1 MKTYIKFL
9 INLFNIS
16 LLKIFIIFF
25 IIILITNILEQI
37 EFFKNI
43 DLSFFY
49 LFFLSLLNTPSVLFE
64 ILPFI
69 FLLGTQV
76 FFIHLIDKNE
86 LQVFKYSGLNNIK
99 IIKILGLYSFILGI
113 IMVIF
118 FYNGSSI
125 LKNSYLLIKNNYSDD
140 NKYLA
145 VITENGLWIKDEIN
159 DNINESRRIDI
170 SNVFS
175 SNRLSLGNSFE
186 SGESITLGLNF
197 KKEKV
202 NVDNKIDK
210 IEEYIDFKLA
220 SVFRLDEEKNI
231 PTSST
236 LNKKNSNIFGEFNFK
251 PTRNISLGYNFSLTD
266 DLNTFEYNSL
276 ITKIEFGNFITQF
289 DYLEE
294 RGAVGSTNIIENT
307 TKYNFDNQ
315 NSISFNTRRNR
326 KLDLTEYYDLV
337 YEYKNDCLVAG
348 VKYKKNYYN
357 DADIKPVEELFFS
370 ITIVPLGTFSPDKM
384 ALK

>member
-16 LLKIFIIFF
+16 LLKIFITFF

-125 LKNSYLLIKNNYSDD
+125 LKNSYLLIKNTYSDD

-159 DNINESRRIDI
+159 DNINIINARKVNNEFLLNVSITRFNKDFDVVEILQSEKVDI
-170 SNVFS
+170 TSKKWKIFNPIT
-175 SNRLSLGNSFE
+175 LKGNSQSTLDELILHSNFDLQKIN
-186 SGESITLGLNF
+186 SLFSNLSSLSIIDLITLRKSYMSLNYSVTDINSHLLKIVSYPVYLTLITIFSAIIMFNIGYQKNTFFKITLGIFLSVIIYYINNF
-197 KKEKV
+197 LSVLGTNEK
-202 NVDNKIDK
+202 
-210 IEEYIDFKLA
+210 
-220 SVFRLDEEKNI
+220 I
-231 PTSST
+231 PLT
-236 LNKKNSNIFGEFNFK
+236 LSIFL
-251 PTRNISLGYNFSLTD
+251 P
-266 DLNTFEYNSL
+266 L
-276 ITKIEFGNFITQF
+276 IILSIINFI
-289 DYLEE
+289 
-294 RGAVGSTNIIENT
+294 SII
-307 TKYNFDNQ
+307 
-315 NSISFNTRRNR
+315 
-326 KLDLTEYYDLV
+326 KLNE
-337 YEYKNDCLVAG
+337 K
-348 VKYKKNYYN
+348 
-357 DADIKPVEELFFS
+357 
-370 ITIVPLGTFSPDKM
+370 
-384 ALK
+384 

>member
-16 LLKIFIIFF
+16 LLKIFITFF

-159 DNINESRRIDI
+159 DNINIINARQVNNEFLLNVSITKFNKDFDLVEVLQSERVDI
-170 SNVFS
+170 TSKKWKIFNPIT
-175 SNRLSLGNSFE
+175 LKGNSQSNLNELILHSNFDLQKIN
-186 SGESITLGLNF
+186 SLFSNLSSLSIIDLITLRKSYMSLNYSVTDINSHLLKIVSYPVYLTLITIFSAIIMFNIGYQKNTFFKITLGIFLSVIIYYINNF
-197 KKEKV
+197 LSVLGTNEK
-202 NVDNKIDK
+202 
-210 IEEYIDFKLA
+210 
-220 SVFRLDEEKNI
+220 I
-231 PTSST
+231 PVT
-236 LNKKNSNIFGEFNFK
+236 LSIFL
-251 PTRNISLGYNFSLTD
+251 P
-266 DLNTFEYNSL
+266 L
-276 ITKIEFGNFITQF
+276 IILSIINFI
-289 DYLEE
+289 
-294 RGAVGSTNIIENT
+294 SII
-307 TKYNFDNQ
+307 
-315 NSISFNTRRNR
+315 
-326 KLDLTEYYDLV
+326 KLNE
-337 YEYKNDCLVAG
+337 K
-348 VKYKKNYYN
+348 
-357 DADIKPVEELFFS
+357 
-370 ITIVPLGTFSPDKM
+370 
-384 ALK
+384 

>member
-16 LLKIFIIFF
+16 LLKIFITFF

-125 LKNSYLLIKNNYSDD
+125 LKNSYLLIKNKYSDD

-159 DNINESRRIDI
+159 DNINIINARQVNNEFLLNVSITKFNKDFDLVEVLQSEKVDI
-170 SNVFS
+170 TSKKWKIFNPIT
-175 SNRLSLGNSFE
+175 LKGNSQSTLNELILHSNFDLQKIN
-186 SGESITLGLNF
+186 SLFSNLSSLSIIDLITLRKSYMSLNYSVTDINSHLLKIASYPVYLTLITIFSAIIMFNIGYQKNTFYKITLGIFLSVIIYYINNF
-197 KKEKV
+197 LSVLGTNEK
-202 NVDNKIDK
+202 
-210 IEEYIDFKLA
+210 
-220 SVFRLDEEKNI
+220 I
-231 PTSST
+231 PVT
-236 LNKKNSNIFGEFNFK
+236 LSIFL
-251 PTRNISLGYNFSLTD
+251 P
-266 DLNTFEYNSL
+266 L
-276 ITKIEFGNFITQF
+276 IILSIINFI
-289 DYLEE
+289 
-294 RGAVGSTNIIENT
+294 SII
-307 TKYNFDNQ
+307 
-315 NSISFNTRRNR
+315 
-326 KLDLTEYYDLV
+326 KLNE
-337 YEYKNDCLVAG
+337 K
-348 VKYKKNYYN
+348 
-357 DADIKPVEELFFS
+357 
-370 ITIVPLGTFSPDKM
+370 
-384 ALK
+384 

>member
-16 LLKIFIIFF
+16 LLKIFITFF

-86 LQVFKYSGLNNIK
+86 LQIFKYSGLNNIK

-159 DNINESRRIDI
+159 DNINIINARQVNNEFLLNVSITKFNKDFDLVEVLQSERVDI
-170 SNVFS
+170 TSKKWKIFNPIT
-175 SNRLSLGNSFE
+175 LKGNSQSTLNELILHSNFDLQKIN
-186 SGESITLGLNF
+186 SLFSNLSSLSIIDLITLRKSYISLNYSVTDINSHLLKIVSYPVYLTLITIFSAIIMFNIGYQKNTFYKITLGIFLSVIIYYINNF
-197 KKEKV
+197 LSVLGTNEK
-202 NVDNKIDK
+202 
-210 IEEYIDFKLA
+210 
-220 SVFRLDEEKNI
+220 I
-231 PTSST
+231 PVT
-236 LNKKNSNIFGEFNFK
+236 LSIFL
-251 PTRNISLGYNFSLTD
+251 P
-266 DLNTFEYNSL
+266 L
-276 ITKIEFGNFITQF
+276 IILSIINFI
-289 DYLEE
+289 
-294 RGAVGSTNIIENT
+294 SII
-307 TKYNFDNQ
+307 
-315 NSISFNTRRNR
+315 
-326 KLDLTEYYDLV
+326 KLNE
-337 YEYKNDCLVAG
+337 K
-348 VKYKKNYYN
+348 
-357 DADIKPVEELFFS
+357 
-370 ITIVPLGTFSPDKM
+370 
-384 ALK
+384 

>member
-16 LLKIFIIFF
+16 LLKIFITFF
-25 IIILITNILEQI
+25 IIILITNILEQV

-159 DNINESRRIDI
+159 DNINIINARQVNNEFLLNVSITKFNKDFDLVEVLQSERVDI
-170 SNVFS
+170 TSKKWKIFNPIT
-175 SNRLSLGNSFE
+175 LKGNSQSTLNELILHSNFDLQKIN
-186 SGESITLGLNF
+186 SLFSNLSSLSIIDLITLRKSYMSLNYSVTDINSHLLKIVSYPVYLTLITIFSAIIMFNIGYQKNTFYKITLGIFLSVIIYYINNF
-197 KKEKV
+197 LSVLGTNEK
-202 NVDNKIDK
+202 
-210 IEEYIDFKLA
+210 
-220 SVFRLDEEKNI
+220 I
-231 PTSST
+231 PVT
-236 LNKKNSNIFGEFNFK
+236 LSIFL
-251 PTRNISLGYNFSLTD
+251 P
-266 DLNTFEYNSL
+266 L
-276 ITKIEFGNFITQF
+276 IILSIINFI
-289 DYLEE
+289 
-294 RGAVGSTNIIENT
+294 SII
-307 TKYNFDNQ
+307 
-315 NSISFNTRRNR
+315 
-326 KLDLTEYYDLV
+326 KLNE
-337 YEYKNDCLVAG
+337 K
-348 VKYKKNYYN
+348 
-357 DADIKPVEELFFS
+357 
-370 ITIVPLGTFSPDKM
+370 
-384 ALK
+384 

>member
-16 LLKIFIIFF
+16 LLKIFITFF

-76 FFIHLIDKNE
+76 SFIHLIDKNE

-159 DNINESRRIDI
+159 DNINIINARQVNNEFLLNVSITKFNKDFDLVEVLQSERVDI
-170 SNVFS
+170 TSKKWKIFNPIT
-175 SNRLSLGNSFE
+175 LKGNSQSTLNELILHSNFDLQKIN
-186 SGESITLGLNF
+186 SLFSNLSSLSIIDLITLRKSYMSLNYSVTDINSHLLKIVSYPVYLTLITIFSAIIMFNIGYQKNTFYKITLGIFLSVIIYYINNF
-197 KKEKV
+197 LSVLGTNEK
-202 NVDNKIDK
+202 
-210 IEEYIDFKLA
+210 
-220 SVFRLDEEKNI
+220 I
-231 PTSST
+231 PVT
-236 LNKKNSNIFGEFNFK
+236 LSIFL
-251 PTRNISLGYNFSLTD
+251 P
-266 DLNTFEYNSL
+266 L
-276 ITKIEFGNFITQF
+276 IILSIINFI
-289 DYLEE
+289 
-294 RGAVGSTNIIENT
+294 SII
-307 TKYNFDNQ
+307 
-315 NSISFNTRRNR
+315 
-326 KLDLTEYYDLV
+326 KLNE
-337 YEYKNDCLVAG
+337 K
-348 VKYKKNYYN
+348 
-357 DADIKPVEELFFS
+357 
-370 ITIVPLGTFSPDKM
+370 
-384 ALK
+384 

>member
-9 INLFNIS
+9 INLFNVS
-16 LLKIFIIFF
+16 LLKIFITFF

-159 DNINESRRIDI
+159 DNINIINARQVNNEFLLNVSITKFNKDFDLVEVLQSERVDI
-170 SNVFS
+170 TSKKWKIFNPIT
-175 SNRLSLGNSFE
+175 LKGNSQSTLNELILHSNFDLQKIN
-186 SGESITLGLNF
+186 SLFSNLSSLSMIDLITLRKSYMSLNYSVTDINSHLLKIVSYPVYLTLITIFSAIIMFNIGYQKNTFYKITLGIFLSVIIYYINNF
-197 KKEKV
+197 LSVLGTNEK
-202 NVDNKIDK
+202 
-210 IEEYIDFKLA
+210 
-220 SVFRLDEEKNI
+220 I
-231 PTSST
+231 PVT
-236 LNKKNSNIFGEFNFK
+236 LSIFL
-251 PTRNISLGYNFSLTD
+251 P
-266 DLNTFEYNSL
+266 L
-276 ITKIEFGNFITQF
+276 IILSIINFI
-289 DYLEE
+289 
-294 RGAVGSTNIIENT
+294 SII
-307 TKYNFDNQ
+307 
-315 NSISFNTRRNR
+315 
-326 KLDLTEYYDLV
+326 KLNE
-337 YEYKNDCLVAG
+337 K
-348 VKYKKNYYN
+348 
-357 DADIKPVEELFFS
+357 
-370 ITIVPLGTFSPDKM
+370 
-384 ALK
+384 

>member
-16 LLKIFIIFF
+16 LLKIFITFF

-159 DNINESRRIDI
+159 DNINIINARQVNNEFLLNVSITKFNKDFDLVEVLQSERVDI
-170 SNVFS
+170 TSKKWKIFNPIT
-175 SNRLSLGNSFE
+175 LKGNSQSTLNELILHSNFDLQKIN
-186 SGESITLGLNF
+186 SLFSNLSSLSIIDLITLRKSYMSLNYSVTDINSHLLKIVSYPLYLTLITIFSAIIMFNIGYQKNTFFKITLGIFLSVIIYYINNF
-197 KKEKV
+197 LSVLGTNEK
-202 NVDNKIDK
+202 
-210 IEEYIDFKLA
+210 
-220 SVFRLDEEKNI
+220 I
-231 PTSST
+231 PVT
-236 LNKKNSNIFGEFNFK
+236 LSIFL
-251 PTRNISLGYNFSLTD
+251 P
-266 DLNTFEYNSL
+266 L
-276 ITKIEFGNFITQF
+276 IILSIINFI
-289 DYLEE
+289 
-294 RGAVGSTNIIENT
+294 SII
-307 TKYNFDNQ
+307 
-315 NSISFNTRRNR
+315 
-326 KLDLTEYYDLV
+326 KLNE
-337 YEYKNDCLVAG
+337 K
-348 VKYKKNYYN
+348 
-357 DADIKPVEELFFS
+357 
-370 ITIVPLGTFSPDKM
+370 
-384 ALK
+384 

>member
-16 LLKIFIIFF
+16 LLKIFITFF

-159 DNINESRRIDI
+159 DNINIINARQVNNEFLINVSITKFNKDFDLVEVLQSERVDI
-170 SNVFS
+170 TSKKWKIFNPIT
-175 SNRLSLGNSFE
+175 LKGNSQSTLNELILHSNFDLQKIN
-186 SGESITLGLNF
+186 SLFSNLSSLSIIDLITLRKSYMSLNYSVTDINSHLLKIVSYPVYLTLITIFSAIIMFNIGYQKNTFYKITLGIFLSVIIYYINNF
-197 KKEKV
+197 LSVLGTNEK
-202 NVDNKIDK
+202 
-210 IEEYIDFKLA
+210 
-220 SVFRLDEEKNI
+220 I
-231 PTSST
+231 PVT
-236 LNKKNSNIFGEFNFK
+236 LSIFL
-251 PTRNISLGYNFSLTD
+251 P
-266 DLNTFEYNSL
+266 L
-276 ITKIEFGNFITQF
+276 IILSIINFI
-289 DYLEE
+289 
-294 RGAVGSTNIIENT
+294 SII
-307 TKYNFDNQ
+307 
-315 NSISFNTRRNR
+315 
-326 KLDLTEYYDLV
+326 KLNE
-337 YEYKNDCLVAG
+337 K
-348 VKYKKNYYN
+348 
-357 DADIKPVEELFFS
+357 
-370 ITIVPLGTFSPDKM
+370 
-384 ALK
+384 